1 MLNRDGFFKKLNI
14 MIVLNEDNSF
24 FNENFIEKFNT
35 VIFKNSVE
43 ESINYYKNSLSTKE
57 KIDIVLSEMYL
68 LDKKGIDI
76 LEDIKKVDEDIS
88 LIIFTKDIE
97 NEDLLSSIKLGI
109 SDFLIEPFSQNDMLD
124 SIEKICHA
132 KYNQLFKETI
142 QKDLE
147 DIIEL
152 VNEVSIVSKT
162 NLDNE
167 IIFVNKSFSEAS
179 GYSEDEL
186 IGKKH
191 SIMSDVN
198 RVVFDEIKSTIHKG
212 EVWEGK
218 MKYLSKDSEEYFV
231 YLTVIPLLNYK
242 ENIKEFIWIQFLATE
257 YEQEQKNFKKKVA
270 QNINESRRINTQARD
285 KINSLEERLEFYRSM
300 DFLID
305 QEDRRKSK
313 FLSQIKYFEK
323 LSVESEEKLKEVSSK
338 AKDKIKTVVSS
349 QQEAKEKYDISSF
362 SFHEVSSEFQIK
374 NNKVKELVSVLDVQK
389 KTIDR
394 LLAKIDIKEIKLG
407 LK

>member
-76 LEDIKKVDEDIS
+76 LEDIKKIDEDIS